1 METQNKNNQ
10 EQINDLN
17 FKATVVLL
25 QGVVAIA
32 SAVFALYVLIT
43 L

>member
-1 METQNKNNQ
+1 MENTQKTQ
-10 EQINDLN
+10 EQINELN

-32 SAVFALYVLIT
+32 SIAFSLYVLIT